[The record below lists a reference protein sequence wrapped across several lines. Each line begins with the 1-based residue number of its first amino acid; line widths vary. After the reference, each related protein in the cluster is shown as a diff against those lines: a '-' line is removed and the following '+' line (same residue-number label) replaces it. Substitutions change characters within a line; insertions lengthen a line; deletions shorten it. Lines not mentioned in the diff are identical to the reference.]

1 MVNGS
6 FPGLMIHAHKEDT
19 VYVNVYNQGQYGV
32 TIHLYL
38 LSLSLSLTH
47 THTHTH
53 THTNLVEK
61 NICTYYVANKT
72 IYVYYLNKSHDSLN
86 RVYNTLHKQSTTTK
100 LPNLC
105 SCRLRL

>member
-47 THTHTH
+47 THT
-53 THTNLVEK
+53 NLVEK

-86 RVYNTLHKQSTTTK
+86 WVYKTLHKQSTTTK
-100 LPNLC
+100 
-105 SCRLRL
+105 

>member
-38 LSLSLSLTH
+38 LSLSLSLSLSLTLTH
-47 THTHTH
+47 THTH
-53 THTNLVEK
+53 
-61 NICTYYVANKT
+61 
-72 IYVYYLNKSHDSLN
+72 
-86 RVYNTLHKQSTTTK
+86 
-100 LPNLC
+100 
-105 SCRLRL
+105 

>member
-38 LSLSLSLTH
+38 LSLSLSHTH

-53 THTNLVEK
+53 TH
-61 NICTYYVANKT
+61 
-72 IYVYYLNKSHDSLN
+72 
-86 RVYNTLHKQSTTTK
+86 
-100 LPNLC
+100 
-105 SCRLRL
+105 